1 LFGTGSRMNPRRR
14 ILLALW
20 LLVQLLA
27 GQQLAL
33 AHMIGHVG
41 ESLHHHSAQ
50 THAAADDG
58 DEERGAGHSLSH
70 VCTTCVSCL
79 GFDAI
84 AAADF
89 RLPLPFV
96 VRDVGVASA
105 VPPAPTFK
113 QSLAFLSRAPPL
125 LLN

>member
-1 LFGTGSRMNPRRR
+1 MKLRHRLPLT
-14 ILLALW
+14 LW
-20 LLVQLLA
+20 LLIQLLA

-41 ESLHHHSAQ
+41 ENLHDHSAQ
-50 THAAADDG
+50 MHAAADDG
-58 DEERGAGHSLSH
+58 DEERGAAHSLSH
-70 VCTTCVSCL
+70 VCTTCLSCL

-84 AAADF
+84 AAAEF
-89 RLPLPFV
+89 PPLPA
-96 VRDVGVASA
+96 RLARIPEVAA

-113 QSLAFLSRAPPL
+113 QPPAFQSRAPPL